1 MAAVL
6 ATKFAWVF
14 LPQLLAVSMAEPAD
28 DWALRAVHGYEAWD
42 LLATRQLAPGA
53 GVVIAHL
60 DTGIS
65 AHPEL
70 AGANILWE
78 KAHSFLS
85 DSNNVEHRFV
95 RGQFPAH
102 GHGTET
108 LSVMVSPPGCPS
120 SDATPPCVTGVAPGA
135 SVMPL
140 QVTDNSVIGSGR
152 MVADAVYYAVKE
164 GAHVINISLGNVT
177 PMPALRDAIRFA
189 GEHGVIVVAA
199 AGNSTGAVRVYP
211 GAYPDA
217 IAVGGTTTAQEPW
230 SGSTRGLHLA
240 WSAPALDVM
249 AAFTR
254 KDESGF
260 HYSVERAAGT
270 SDATAITSG
279 IAALWLAYHG
289 RDTLLERYGAAG
301 LVDAFRNLVVTQGV
315 SVPDG
320 WPRSD
325 YGAGIIDAEKLLR
338 AELN

>member
-1 MAAVL
+1 MAAFLALKLTSVILPRVL
-6 ATKFAWVF
+6 AA
-14 LPQLLAVSMAEPAD
+14 SMAELPD

-42 LLATRQLAPGA
+42 LLAKRQLAPGA

-70 AGANILWE
+70 EGAHILWD

-85 DSNNVEHRFV
+85 DSSSVEHRFV
-95 RGQFPAH
+95 RSQFPAH
-102 GHGTET
+102 GHGSET

-120 SDATPPCVTGVAPGA
+120 NEATPPCVTGIAPGA

-140 QVTDNSVIGSGR
+140 QVSDNSVIGSGR

-189 GEHGVIVVAA
+189 REHGVIVVAA
-199 AGNSTGAVRVYP
+199 AGNSTGSFKVYP

-217 IAVGGTTTAQEPW
+217 IAVGGTTTTNTPW

-254 KDESGF
+254 KDQSGF
-260 HYSVERAAGT
+260 HYTVELAAGT

-289 RDTLLERYGAAG
+289 REVLLERFGASG

-320 WPRSD
+320 WPRSEF
-325 YGAGIIDAEKLLR
+325 GAGIIDAEKVLR
-338 AELN
+338 AEFN